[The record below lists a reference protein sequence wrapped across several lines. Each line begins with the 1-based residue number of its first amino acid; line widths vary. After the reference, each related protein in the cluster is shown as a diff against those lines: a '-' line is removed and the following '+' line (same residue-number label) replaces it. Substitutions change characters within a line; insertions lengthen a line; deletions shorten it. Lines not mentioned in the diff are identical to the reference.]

1 MRVTVCELQDGPG
14 GPADEWPALVDHARS
29 HRSDLVL
36 LPEMPFD
43 TWLARSAEPDLAAW
57 DAAVRAHEEWSLRFA
72 ELAPAAV
79 LGTRP
84 LTAGGRRFNEGF
96 AWDERA
102 GDRAL
107 HRKYYLPDEECF
119 WEASWY
125 ERGDGD
131 FASAEVAGA
140 RVGFLVCTEIW
151 FTEHARAYARAGV
164 QLLAAPRATLASSVD
179 KWLAGGRA
187 AAVMAGAFCLSSNR
201 GGVDEQGSVW
211 AGSGWIIEPE
221 EGELLA
227 RTSTDHPFVT
237 LEIDL
242 AAADAA
248 KGTYP
253 RYVPE

>member
-1 MRVTVCELQDGPG
+1 MACGTASPMGTDGAIDSG
-14 GPADEWPALVDHARS
+14 VSR
-29 HRSDLVL
+29 
-36 LPEMPFD
+36 
-43 TWLARSAEPDLAAW
+43 
-57 DAAVRAHEEWSLRFA
+57 AAVAHTVASVGPYSLTSI
-72 ELAPAAV
+72 V
-79 LGTRP
+79 S
-84 LTAGGRRFNEGF
+84 GRR
-96 AWDERA
+96 WKWR
-102 GDRAL
+102 
-107 HRKYYLPDEECF
+107 
-119 WEASWY
+119 
-125 ERGDGD
+125 
-131 FASAEVAGA
+131 
-140 RVGFLVCTEIW
+140 
-151 FTEHARAYARAGV
+151 
-164 QLLAAPRATLASSVD
+164 LAAPRATLASSVD